1 MPSMVNGSDGHH
13 HDMKYSELPEI
24 FEDSAQVES
33 DWYTLAV
40 PFPMSHR

>member
-1 MPSMVNGSDGHH
+1 MSIMPSMINGSDVHQ
-13 HDMKYSELPEI
+13 HDMKYSELPGI

-40 PFPMSHR
+40 PFL

>member
-1 MPSMVNGSDGHH
+1 MIIMPSMINGIDAEHH
-13 HDMKYSELPEI
+13 HMKYSELPEI

-40 PFPMSHR
+40 SP